1 MSIVVGSGS
10 ITINKDLFKV
20 QKIWAL
26 NGEWKFKLLKKEKER
41 QNSHH

>member
-26 NGEWKFKLLKKEKER
+26 NGKWKFKLLEKEP